1 MNEAIIYAAGGI
13 DVRLKRTAYKGS
25 ERIDLRIWCDIEG
38 ERRPT
43 RKGVS
48 VPLEHVPV
56 LIDALRAML
65 AGGAHE

>member
-1 MNEAIIYAAGGI
+1 MNEAIIYAAGVI